1 MILTGDALSVM
12 IMHYDSIIRLYP
24 YDENIKAEIS
34 CNDCEFKGEVPFHP
48 VGNKCGGCGG
58 YNTIKIR

>member
-1 MILTGDALSVM
+1 MM
-12 IMHYDSIIRLYP
+12 IMHYDSMISLYP